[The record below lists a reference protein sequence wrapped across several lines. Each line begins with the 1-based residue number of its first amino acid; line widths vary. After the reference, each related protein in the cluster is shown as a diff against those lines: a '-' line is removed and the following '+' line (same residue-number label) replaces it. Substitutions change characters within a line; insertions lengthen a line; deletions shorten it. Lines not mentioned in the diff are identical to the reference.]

1 MRQVETDFVEI
12 NLKKDGKKWFS
23 GTPFISM
30 YCQGRIENYV
40 PTIYQSDSS
49 SNPMLQQRAAHKLL
63 SKSYRAVIQRFW
75 TLCLLSASL
84 PFLPF
89 LSPSSTVIL
98 PSSGDSAPLWCLKN
112 FLSRREHTISHGKKG
127 KPFRKRDMEL
137 SPFLYLVMASGCWSQ
152 PRNVE
157 RGHILLPTREQS
169 FIPYKPFS
177 VTLLCRLPTR
187 HVLSYQECIA
197 VRWSA
202 LWTSFLAQEVAKQC
216 AWLLE

>member
-1 MRQVETDFVEI
+1 MRQEETDFVEI

-30 YCQGRIENYV
+30 YRQGGIENYV

-49 SNPMLQQRAAHKLL
+49 SNPRLQQKAAHKLL

-112 FLSRREHTISHGKKG
+112 FLSRREHIISHGKKG

-137 SPFLYLVMASGCWSQ
+137 SPLLSHGFWLLVPAKECGKGAYLASHQRTILHPTQAIQCDFTVQAPHTSCFKL
-152 PRNVE
+152 PRV
-157 RGHILLPTREQS
+157 HCSALVCFVD
-169 FIPYKPFS
+169 FIPGPGS
-177 VTLLCRLPTR
+177 C
-187 HVLSYQECIA
+187 
-197 VRWSA
+197 
-202 LWTSFLAQEVAKQC
+202 
-216 AWLLE
+216 